1 MTEYEQGSPGPGRA
15 RAARPTLTP
24 PLRGPAG
31 GGRHSPSLESDRSP
45 PSDLTPSPPF
55 RYDIPLRPG
64 SGAANQF
71 SFQEGRPWQF
81 APGPRSESAQRI
93 TGVVHVSIA
102 VKDLID
108 AGVHFG
114 HRASRWNPKM
124 KPYIYGKRNLIH
136 IIDLKETVRG
146 LLRATKYFNKVAAS
160 NGLILFVGT
169 KRQASETIVEECRRA
184 GMPYVTE
191 RWLGGTLTNF
201 RTIRSRLERL
211 EDLETTLDGEQALS
225 YSKKMISTLTRERKK
240 IDRNL
245 SGIRH
250 MTRLPEALLVV
261 DPHREHI
268 AVAEARKLG
277 IKVVA
282 LLDTD
287 CDPDLVDLPIPG
299 NDDSMRSIELVL
311 KRLADAILEGR
322 AAAPAMPPPRE
333 DDSAPQGQGRGD
345 RRGGGGRGGPG
356 GQARGP
362 AISRSGGR
370 PAPAVAPAQA
380 AAPAESAPAESA
392 PADEPGRC
400 PARDRPTSRL
410 SRRRSSPPPRR
421 PPRPSDRRRD
431 PIRMNQPP
439 RRAGSD
445 PPGRAPRALVVR
457 PNTRRGPMETE
468 RWPRSRPRW

>member
-1 MTEYEQGSPGPGRA
+1 VA
-15 RAARPTLTP
+15 L
-24 PLRGPAG
+24 
-31 GGRHSPSLESDRSP
+31 
-45 PSDLTPSPPF
+45 
-55 RYDIPLRPG
+55 
-64 SGAANQF
+64 
-71 SFQEGRPWQF
+71 
-81 APGPRSESAQRI
+81 
-93 TGVVHVSIA
+93 V

-146 LLRATKYFNKVAAS
+146 LLRASKFFQRVAS
-160 NGLILFVGT
+160 QNGLILFVGT
-169 KRQASETIVEECRRA
+169 KRQAAETIVEECARC

-211 EDLETTLDGEQALS
+211 EELESILDGEQALS
-225 YSKKMISTLTRERKK
+225 YSKKMVATLTRERKK

-261 DPHREHI
+261 DPHREDI

-299 NDDSMRSIELVL
+299 NDDSMRSILLVI
-311 KRLADAILEGR
+311 KRLADAIVEGK
-322 AAAPAMPPPRE
+322 ASAPPEPPPRE
-333 DDSAPQGQGRGD
+333 NEPAQGTGRGGDRRGD
-345 RRGGGGRGGPG
+345 RRGGGGGGGGGRGGS
-356 GQARGP
+356 GQGNVARSGARAAGRGP
-362 AISRSGGR
+362 EVAPAAEPAPEAPPEETSA
-370 PAPAVAPAQA
+370 PAPAPAPAPEDQA
-380 AAPAESAPAESA
+380 SVAHGETEGAPAAPQE
-392 PADEPGRC
+392 
-400 PARDRPTSRL
+400 
-410 SRRRSSPPPRR
+410 
-421 PPRPSDRRRD
+421 
-431 PIRMNQPP
+431 
-439 RRAGSD
+439 
-445 PPGRAPRALVVR
+445 
-457 PNTRRGPMETE
+457 
-468 RWPRSRPRW
+468 